1 LSADTTYEVWTSIV
15 NVTKYHKREDRLRW
29 NIFKLPHHCSYTA
42 LGPEKGK
49 DITTPVA
56 EVKWLYE
63 DQCEPSPYIISTSDP
78 IPTGDQDQPPH
89 RQAANFHKGV
99 MAEKDG
105 DFIVTMEHPD
115 TANPKPIEFE
125 IRTEGLTYVPPNS
138 EQKKSQ
144 GLAAAVIAARGGSEP
159 PTQRVG
165 FGR

>member
-1 LSADTTYEVWTSIV
+1 V
-15 NVTKYHKREDRLRW
+15 NVTKYHNREDRLRW

-49 DITTPVA
+49 DKTTPVE

-63 DQCEPSPYIISTSDP
+63 DRCAPSPYIISSSDP
-78 IPTGDQDQPPH
+78 IPTGDQDLPPH
-89 RQAANFHKGV
+89 RQAANYHKGV
-99 MAEKDG
+99 MSEKDG

-115 TANPKPIEFE
+115 AANPKPIEFE
-125 IRTEGLTYVPPNS
+125 IRAEGVTYTTPKS
-138 EQKKSQ
+138 EEKKSQ
-144 GLAAAVIAARGGSEP
+144 GLAAAVAAARGGSEP